1 MRKILR
7 KFDPNFQHYVKK
19 IEAQAKRCFSY
30 KKTCIEKIKCTHKPD
45 KFSWF
50 LVISLEDPSTS
61 NSSKDQL
68 DNTGSVGNI
77 TTY

>member
-1 MRKILR
+1 MLR
-7 KFDPNFQHYVKK
+7 KLSLRQINVFL
-19 IEAQAKRCFSY
+19 I
-30 KKTCIEKIKCTHKPD
+30 KKTCIENIKCTHKPD
-45 KFSWF
+45 KFSRF

-68 DNTGSVGNI
+68 DNTGAVGNI

>member
-1 MRKILR
+1 M
-7 KFDPNFQHYVKK
+7 
-19 IEAQAKRCFSY
+19 
-30 KKTCIEKIKCTHKPD
+30 CIEKIKCTHTPD

-68 DNTGSVGNI
+68 DNTGAVGNI

>member
-1 MRKILR
+1 M
-7 KFDPNFQHYVKK
+7 
-19 IEAQAKRCFSY
+19 
-30 KKTCIEKIKCTHKPD
+30 CIEKIKCTHTPD

-68 DNTGSVGNI
+68 DNTGAVGNI
-77 TTY
+77 TTYSYLFLKLGKDM

>member
-1 MRKILR
+1 M
-7 KFDPNFQHYVKK
+7 
-19 IEAQAKRCFSY
+19 
-30 KKTCIEKIKCTHKPD
+30 CIEKIKCTHKPD

-68 DNTGSVGNI
+68 DNTGAAGNI